1 MKSLKETRP
10 TLDQLNRELTRRHHR
25 NAYTRALRGT
35 IWALVVVAAVSI
47 ICSTFF
53 FSVLQIEGT
62 SMEPT
67 LKEGELVIASKA
79 KNFQR
84 GDIIAFYYNNKI
96 LLKRV
101 IGFPGE
107 WIDIDQDGTVSVNG
121 QDLEEPY
128 IHDKSLGECDITLPC
143 QLPDERWFVLGDHR
157 STSVDSRSKVIG
169 NVAEEQLVGKVVL
182 RIWPLSE
189 FGPIQ

>member
-1 MKSLKETRP
+1 MNAPKNTHP
-10 TLDQLNRELTRRHHR
+10 TLDQLNRELDRRHYR
-25 NAYTRALRGT
+25 SNYTRALRGT
-35 IWALVVVAAVSI
+35 IWALAVVAAISI

-79 KNFQR
+79 QNFQR

-107 WIDIDQDGTVSVNG
+107 WIDIDQNGTVSVNG
-121 QDLEEPY
+121 QDLKEPY
-128 IHDKSLGECDITLPC
+128 VHEKSLGECDITLPC

-157 STSVDSRSKVIG
+157 STSVDSRSKAIG
-169 NVAEEQLVGKVVL
+169 NVAEEQLVGKVIL

-189 FGPIQ
+189 FGPIR

>member
-1 MKSLKETRP
+1 MDTQKKTRP
-10 TLDQLNRELTRRHHR
+10 TLEQLNKELDRRRHK
-25 NAYTRALRGT
+25 NAYNRALQGT
-35 IWALVVVAAVSI
+35 IWTLVVVAAVAI

-53 FSVLQIEGT
+53 LSLLQIEGS

-67 LKEGELVIASKA
+67 LNEGELVVASKS
-79 KNFQR
+79 KHFQR
-84 GDIIAFYYNNKI
+84 GDIIAFYYNNKV

-101 IGFPGE
+101 IGFSSE
-107 WIDIDQDGTVSVNG
+107 WVDIDENGNVSING

-128 IHDKSLGECDITLPC
+128 IQEKALGECDITLPC
-143 QLPDERWFVLGDHR
+143 QIPDERWFVLGDCR

-169 NVAEEQLVGKVVL
+169 NVADEQLVGKVVF

-189 FGPIQ
+189 FGPIG

>member
-128 IHDKSLGECDITLPC
+128 IHDKSLGQCDITLPC

-169 NVAEEQLVGKVVL
+169 NVAEEQLVGKVIL

>member
-1 MKSLKETRP
+1 
-10 TLDQLNRELTRRHHR
+10 
-25 NAYTRALRGT
+25 
-35 IWALVVVAAVSI
+35 
-47 ICSTFF
+47 
-53 FSVLQIEGT
+53 
-62 SMEPT
+62 MEPT
-67 LKEGELVIASKA
+67 LNEGELVIASKA
-79 KNFQR
+79 MNFQR

-96 LLKRV
+96 LLKRA

-121 QDLEEPY
+121 QEPEEPY

-169 NVAEEQLVGKVVL
+169 NVAEEQLVGKVIF
-182 RIWPLSE
+182 RIWPLSKV
-189 FGPIQ
+189 GPIR

>member
-1 MKSLKETRP
+1 MSTLNKNRP
-10 TLDQLNRELTRRHHR
+10 TLEQLNQELNRRHHR
-25 NAYTRALRGT
+25 KAYSRALRGT

-67 LKEGELVIASKA
+67 LKEGELVIASKT
-79 KNFQR
+79 KSFQR
-84 GDIIAFYYNNKI
+84 GDIIAFYYNNKV

-101 IGFPGE
+101 IGFPSE
-107 WIDIDQDGTVSVNG
+107 WIDIDQYGTVTVNG
-121 QDLEEPY
+121 RELEEPY
-128 IHDKSLGECDITLPC
+128 LHDKSLGECDITLPC
-143 QLPDERWFVLGDHR
+143 QIPDERWFVLGDHR

-169 NVAEEQLVGKVVL
+169 NVAEEQLVGRVAL

-189 FGPIQ
+189 FGPIR

>member
-1 MKSLKETRP
+1 MKILKETRP

-169 NVAEEQLVGKVVL
+169 NVAEEQLVGKVIL

>member
-1 MKSLKETRP
+1 MKILKETRP
-10 TLDQLNRELTRRHHR
+10 TLDQLNRELNRRHHR

-67 LKEGELVIASKA
+67 LNEGELVIASKA

-107 WIDIDQDGTVSVNG
+107 WIDIDQTGTVSVNG

-169 NVAEEQLVGKVVL
+169 NVAEEQLVGKVIF
-182 RIWPLSE
+182 RIWPLSKL
-189 FGPIQ
+189 GPIR